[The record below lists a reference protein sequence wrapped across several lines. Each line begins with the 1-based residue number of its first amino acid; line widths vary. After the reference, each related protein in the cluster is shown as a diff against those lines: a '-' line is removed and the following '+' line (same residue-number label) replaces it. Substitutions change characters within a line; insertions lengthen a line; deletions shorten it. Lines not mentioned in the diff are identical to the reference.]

1 MNNFEI
7 GEKVVC
13 TDDSKRWFKLGGLK
27 KGEIY
32 TILGFN
38 PYDGGLI
45 LKEVKSPR
53 SGFNA
58 YRTDRF
64 RKVDYAFANAVI
76 QMMQPAQ
83 KQVALKPQ
91 TRVSDKTKLYNFNFI
106 SLN

>member
-27 KGEIY
+27 KGEMY
-32 TILGFN
+32 TISGFN

-58 YRTDRF
+58 YRAERF
-64 RKVDYAFANAVI
+64 RKVDYAFANTII
-76 QMMQPAQ
+76 QMIQPV
-83 KQVALKPQ
+83 KKHVALEPKI
-91 TRVSDKTKLYNFNFI
+91 RVSKKAKLHHFNFV

>member
-27 KGEIY
+27 KGELY
-32 TILGFN
+32 TISGFN

-45 LKEVKSPR
+45 LKEVKSPK

-58 YRTDRF
+58 YRADRF
-64 RKVDYAFANAVI
+64 RKVDYAFADSILRMIKPAKKKVVQESKLRVI
-76 QMMQPAQ
+76 RKA
-83 KQVALKPQ
+83 
-91 TRVSDKTKLYNFNFI
+91 SINSYNFI

>member
-27 KGEIY
+27 KGEMY
-32 TILGFN
+32 TIAGFN

-45 LKEVKSPR
+45 LKEVKSPM
-53 SGFNA
+53 SGYNA
-58 YRTDRF
+58 YRADRF
-64 RKVDYAFANAVI
+64 RKIDYDFAHSVI
-76 QMMQPAQ
+76 EMIQPTKKEVVQ
-83 KQVALKPQ
+83 NQHKKV
-91 TRVSDKTKLYNFNFI
+91 TKTSKLYSFNFI

>member
-13 TDDSKRWFKLGGLK
+13 TNDSKRWFKLGGLK

-32 TILGFN
+32 TIAGFN

-53 SGFNA
+53 SGYNA
-58 YRTDRF
+58 YRMDRF
-64 RKVDYAFANAVI
+64 RKVDYSFADSIIELI
-76 QMMQPAQ
+76 QPVRKMVAQ
-83 KQVALKPQ
+83 KPKIKISNKSKMNSFDFL
-91 TRVSDKTKLYNFNFI
+91 

>member
-13 TDDSKRWFKLGGLK
+13 TNDSKRWFKLGGLK

-32 TILGFN
+32 TISGFN

-45 LKEVKSPR
+45 LEEVKSPR

-58 YRTDRF
+58 YRTERF
-64 RKVDYAFANAVI
+64 RKVDHTFANSII
-76 QMMQPAQ
+76 QMIQPVR
-83 KQVALKPQ
+83 KYVALQPKI
-91 TRVSDKTKLYNFNFI
+91 RVANKEKLYSQNFI

>member
-13 TDDSKRWFKLGGLK
+13 TNDSKRWFKLGGLK

-32 TILGFN
+32 TISGFN

-58 YRTDRF
+58 YRKDRF
-64 RKVDYAFANAVI
+64 RKVDYSFANSI
-76 QMMQPAQ
+76 LEMIQPAKEQ
-83 KQVALKPQ
+83 IEKKPSA
-91 TRVSDKTKLYNFNFI
+91 RVYNMSKKYSFDFT

>member
-13 TDDSKRWFKLGGLK
+13 TNDSKRWFKLGGLK
-27 KGEIY
+27 KGEMY
-32 TILGFN
+32 TIAGFN

-45 LKEVKSPR
+45 LEEVKSPR

-58 YRTDRF
+58 YRAERF
-64 RKVDYAFANAVI
+64 RKVDYNFAESILNKI
-76 QMMQPAQ
+76 QPVKKQTAEKPAI
-83 KQVALKPQ
+83 KIAHKSKMYSFDFL
-91 TRVSDKTKLYNFNFI
+91 